1 MLLRLAK
8 NQSIMLL
15 AACAAVWCI
24 SAHIAVA
31 GEIAFLEDEATG
43 DFNVVGELRFS
54 SLADLDARVVIN
66 YQEGSGD
73 HYAVA
78 LAGGKAKFYRV
89 TGGTTT
95 HIGSIG
101 ALTPPRDG
109 AETVAFTVQRRDWRM
124 ALVWDSRVIARAYD
138 SSLHDGKAGTV
149 AAGGG
154 TFEEV
159 MIQPVGDIFMADDFV
174 REEGG
179 LSAWEVVTGKWQQR
193 TLRDDAQAGRQ
204 EADKSANAF
213 SYLGKRKD
221 DKPAITV
228 TGYWFWDIYS
238 VQAAVKPA
246 DHQAIGLVVYFQD
259 ADNYIA
265 IRWLGREHREGG
277 TLQVVAV
284 RNGESE
290 VVAESQGGFRTN
302 QWYSLRC
309 AVSAGVIHVWVDD
322 ELRLATQT
330 DAFGQG
336 QVGLYC
342 ESRKGAFFD
351 DVACGPWELFAE
363 GFSEEVPGKWQ
374 TLEGRWQHT
383 DGSLRPTTN
392 DPALAVTGRR
402 AWEHYQYSITIQP
415 AKSGGCG
422 LVVGYQD
429 GKNYCLLRWAQ
440 KGTPYAGKAQ
450 VVRVREG
457 EEKILAEAPISIPS
471 GSSYRAEARLTDGLI
486 TLAVAGRPQVE
497 AFSPDLTA
505 GAVGVFATQAAGTQF
520 DNALLQIIPPK
531 RTSRITREFADTS
544 KHPEMA
550 EWASTQA
557 PWVKP
562 EAGRTWWTKG
572 DYFGEHALVFTI
584 PNVGAKSGKI
594 TLLVGASDP
603 DDKDACNL
611 VVALSSGS
619 KEIALALRAG
629 DQLLAEAKAQVE
641 GSNAKLSFE
650 RRGHWLV
657 VRVNEDF
664 ALQANMAS
672 LPSGT
677 E

>member
-1 MLLRLAK
+1 MLRLA
-8 NQSIMLL
+8 NNHLITLL
-15 AACAAVWCI
+15 VACAAALCI

-31 GEIAFLEDEATG
+31 GEVAFLEDEASG

-54 SLADLDARVVIN
+54 SLAKLNARVVIN
-66 YQEGSGD
+66 YQEDSGD

-78 LAGGKAKFYRV
+78 FAGGKAKFFRV
-89 TGGTTT
+89 MGATTT

-101 ALTPPRDG
+101 ALTPPRAG
-109 AETVAFTVQRRDWRM
+109 AETAAFTVQRRDWRM
-124 ALVWDSRVIARAYD
+124 ALVWDGRVIARAYD
-138 SSLHDGKAGTV
+138 SLLHDGKAGTV

-154 TFEEV
+154 SFEEL
-159 MIQPVGDIFMADDFV
+159 MIQPVGDIFVADDFV

-179 LSAWEVVTGKWQQR
+179 LSAWEVASGKWQQR
-193 TLRDDAQAGRQ
+193 TLREDDQAGRQ
-204 EADKSANAF
+204 DADKSANAF

-221 DKPAITV
+221 DKPAIAV

-238 VQAAVKPA
+238 MQAAIKPA
-246 DHQAIGLVVYFQD
+246 DHEAIGLVIYFQD
-259 ADNYIA
+259 ADNYIV
-265 IRWLGREHREGG
+265 IRWLGREHPAGG
-277 TLQVVAV
+277 SLQVVAV

-290 VVAESQGGFRTN
+290 VVAESKGGFRAD
-302 QWYSLRC
+302 QWYCLRC

-322 ELRLATQT
+322 ELRLATRT

-342 ESRKGAFFD
+342 ESNKGAFFD
-351 DVACGPWELFAE
+351 DVVCGPWELFAE
-363 GFSEEVPGKWQ
+363 NFTEEVPGKWQ
-374 TLEGRWQHT
+374 TLEGGWQHT
-383 DGSLRPTTN
+383 NGSLRPTSNT
-392 DPALAVTGRR
+392 PALVVTGRR
-402 AWEHYQYSITIQP
+402 AWEHYEYSITIQP
-415 AKSGGCG
+415 AESGGCG

-429 GKNYCLLRWAQ
+429 SNNYCLLRWAQ

-457 EEKILAEAPISIPS
+457 EEKVLAEAPVSIPAKS
-471 GSSYRAEARLTDGLI
+471 WYRAEARLTDGLI
-486 TLAVAGRPQVE
+486 ALAVAGRPQVE
-497 AFSPDLTA
+497 AFSPGLTA
-505 GAVGVFATQAAGTQF
+505 GAVGVFATAAAGTQF

-531 RTSRITREFADTS
+531 QTSRITQEFADVS

-562 EAGRTWWTKG
+562 DVGSTWWTKG

-584 PNVGAKSGKI
+584 PNVGAKSGNIK
-594 TLLVGASDP
+594 LLVGASDP
-603 DDKDACNL
+603 GDKDACNL
-611 VVALSSGS
+611 VVALTSGS

-641 GSNAKLSFE
+641 GPKAKLSFE

-657 VRVNEDF
+657 VLLNDDCV
-664 ALQANMAS
+664 LQANMAS
-672 LPSGT
+672 LPKPV